1 MIEKHIRGAKMRSL
15 QKSWIEHVCGVT
27 PNTACIHTSPREDDP
42 VTLEISA
49 VAVGQE
55 FTVRLTS
62 TPTTGYVWEVQKLPE
77 SIQLLGSDYEKPAGD
92 IQPGNPM
99 TRGFRFQ
106 ARKAG
111 EYIITFVLKRQWE
124 SNAIE
129 SYTVTVQAS

>member
-1 MIEKHIRGAKMRSL
+1 M
-15 QKSWIEHVCGVT
+15 
-27 PNTACIHTSPREDDP
+27 
-42 VTLEISA
+42 TLEISA

-77 SIQLLGSDYEKPAGD
+77 SIQLLGSDYEKPPGD

-99 TRGFRFQ
+99 TRVFRFQ
-106 ARKAG
+106 ARKTG

-129 SYTVTVQAS
+129 SHTVTVQAS